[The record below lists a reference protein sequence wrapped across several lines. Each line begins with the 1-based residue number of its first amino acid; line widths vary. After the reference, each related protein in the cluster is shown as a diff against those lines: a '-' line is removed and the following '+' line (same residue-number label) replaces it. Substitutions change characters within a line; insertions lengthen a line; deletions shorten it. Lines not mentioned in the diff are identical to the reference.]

1 MIDRITRLVIPFLL
15 AVAFMP
21 MACCHQDS
29 YTRTQMD
36 LADSLMETAP
46 DSALAILDGI
56 SPAGIRGKEESA
68 RYALLRSMA
77 LDKNYVDTTT
87 FDVLQPAIDL
97 YLENGSP
104 DQKLRTYYYM
114 GRIYE
119 NKGDKDNALMSFVK
133 GLEDS
138 ANCEDSLCIARSL
151 VARSWLCKEFYDF
164 ENYTQGYLEAAE
176 IYEKQNRHDLEFDC
190 LLNALNGSIILNDQ
204 KRADS
209 IMGLCSRFET
219 NKESHDYLIL
229 QDYILSYAL
238 RFGSVGDIKNLV
250 DSKDFQ
256 PSHNTNGLLNLA
268 SAFNRLGD
276 NASALKLLEDIKNS
290 KLGYDTLKYEY
301 IQAYALY
308 GQEDYKDAFS
318 VYRDFSMRVDSI
330 NSFKF
335 DQKAQSIEEK
345 FRLEQKAEIDKRKK
359 TAIIRGCIYG
369 IVLLILAVLVLIL
382 SVRAG
387 KSKKDLA
394 IHKALNA
401 DYENKKLKYE
411 KDFLSL
417 ENKNLQLQR
426 DNMKLEAEN
435 LAHRV
440 ENLENERD
448 CLNNLMDNLDG
459 IPEEVRKAIKIRI
472 ELLNSLLAK
481 YITDNDKYGNDYD
494 FRARELTDD
503 IQEFMNSTRLAFQVS
518 HPRFIKYFESHDLT
532 ISEINYVC
540 LYAIGLNGKEVGS
553 YIKKRGHVNTSST
566 IRKKL
571 GIDRHNTNIGIYV
584 RKLLRDLQS

>member
-15 AVAFMP
+15 VVAFMP

-29 YTRTQMD
+29 HTSSRLD

-46 DSALAILDGI
+46 DSALTILDGI
-56 SPAGIRGKEESA
+56 APADIKGKEESA

-119 NKGDKDNALMSFVK
+119 NKGDKDNAFMSFVK

-229 QDYILSYAL
+229 QDYRLSYAL
-238 RFGSVGDIKNLV
+238 RFGSVGDIKNFV
-250 DSKDFQ
+250 DSEDFQ
-256 PSHNTNGLLNLA
+256 PSHDINGLLNLA

-330 NSFKF
+330 NAFKF
-335 DQKAQSIEEK
+335 DQKAQSMEEK
-345 FRLEQKAEIDKRKK
+345 FRLAQKAEFDKRNKS
-359 TAIIRGCIYG
+359 AIIRGCIYG
-369 IVLLILAVLVLIL
+369 IVLLILAMLVLIL

-387 KSKKDLA
+387 NAKKDLA
-394 IHKALNA
+394 IQKALNA
-401 DYENKKLKYE
+401 EYENKKLKSE
-411 KDFLSL
+411 KDLLSL

-472 ELLNSLLAK
+472 EILNSILAK

-494 FRARELTDD
+494 LRARELTDD

-553 YIKKRGHVNTSST
+553 YIKKRGHVNTSSI